1 MTVNCISA
9 FPSPIISFS
18 VPDYGLIRDETIDRI
33 YEVKEVTDSVKL
45 SNAGGWQSP
54 KQPPSPKLL
63 FKSVDHIMSQM
74 LTEELQYSI
83 GSVWYNVNTPGSFNH
98 KHTHPGCDL
107 AAVFYVKV
115 PEGDCGKIEIEN
127 PSYFNQFRLLDAMN
141 PKLKEDMIT
150 FTSMWFPP
158 VEGNG
163 LIFPS
168 NLIHRVS
175 ENNTQEDRI
184 SISWNIHINY

>member
-1 MTVNCISA
+1 
-9 FPSPIISFS
+9 
-18 VPDYGLIRDETIDRI
+18 VPEYSLIRDETIDRI
-33 YEVKEVTDSVKL
+33 YEVREVTDSVKL

-54 KQPPSPKLL
+54 KQQPSPKLL
-63 FKSVDHIMSQM
+63 FKTVDHIMSQL

-83 GSVWYNVNTPGSFNH
+83 GHVWYNVNTPGSFNH

-127 PSYFNQFRLLDAMN
+127 PNYFNQVKLLDAMN
-141 PKLKEDMIT
+141 PKIKEDMIT

-168 NLIHRVS
+168 NLLHRVS

-184 SISWNIHINY
+184 SISWNMHVNY

>member
-1 MTVNCISA
+1 
-9 FPSPIISFS
+9 
-18 VPDYGLIRDETIDRI
+18 VPEYSLIRDETIDRI

-74 LTEELQYSI
+74 LTEELQYSV
-83 GSVWYNVNTPGSFNH
+83 GNVWYNINTPGSFNH
-98 KHTHPGCDL
+98 KHTHPSCDL

-127 PSYFNQFRLLDAMN
+127 PNYFNQVRLLDAMN
-141 PKLKEDMIT
+141 PKIKEDMIA

-158 VEGNG
+158 VEGTG

-168 NLIHRVS
+168 NLTHRVS

-184 SISWNIHINY
+184 SISWNMSINC